1 MADNMKKK
9 ILMFLKEQQGF
20 VSGQDICEA
29 LGISRTA
36 VWKYINKLKEE
47 GYEIESVTRK
57 GYRLLQSPDFM
68 TVEELN
74 RYLPEGTLAGDIFYY
89 DSIDSTNE
97 EAKRKA
103 AQGAPDESLCFADN
117 QTAGKGRRGRRWIS
131 PKGEDIFF
139 SLLLR
144 PELPVESASMLT
156 LVAALAAAAVSE
168 RYSGEACG
176 IKWPNDIVLHN
187 KKICGI
193 LTEMGLEM
201 NDISYIVV
209 GVGFNVNRAEFSE
222 DISDMAT
229 SLCRE
234 TGKKIPR
241 ARFLADFL
249 IEFMSRYRK
258 FLKEQNLVSFV
269 EEYESRLVNI
279 GRKVKIIRKGQEEI
293 QTAIGINEKGEL
305 IVQKENGELETVFT
319 GEVSVR
325 GLYGYV

>member
-1 MADNMKKK
+1 M
-9 ILMFLKEQQGF
+9 
-20 VSGQDICEA
+20 SGQDICEQ
-29 LGISRTA
+29 LEISRTA
-36 VWKYINKLKEE
+36 VWKYINRLKEE

-57 GYRLLQSPDFM
+57 GYRLLQSPDFI
-68 TVEELN
+68 TEEEL
-74 RYLPEGTLAGDIFYY
+74 RQYLPEGTLFGTISYY

-103 AQGAPDESLCFADN
+103 AQGDPDESLYYADN
-117 QTAGKGRRGRRWIS
+117 QTAGKGRRGRTWIS

-156 LVAALAAAAVSE
+156 LVAALAAAEVSE
-168 RYSGEACG
+168 KYSGEACQ

-201 NDISYIVV
+201 GEISYIVV
-209 GVGFNVNRAEFSE
+209 GVGFNINRSVFSDE
-222 DISDMAT
+222 ISEMGT
-229 SLCRE
+229 SLFKE
-234 TGKKIPR
+234 TGRRIPR
-241 ARFLADFL
+241 ARFMANFL
-249 IEFMSRYRK
+249 TAFMKRYRR
-258 FLKEQNLVSFV
+258 FLKEQNLASFT
-269 EEYESRLVNI
+269 EEYESHLVNI
-279 GRKVKIIRKGQEEI
+279 GRQVKIIKNGEEMI
-293 QTAIGINEKGEL
+293 RTALGINDKGEL
-305 IVQKENGELETVFT
+305 IVQDDTGVTETIFT

>member
-1 MADNMKKK
+1 M
-9 ILMFLKEQQGF
+9 
-20 VSGQDICEA
+20 SGQDICEQ
-29 LGISRTA
+29 LEISRTA
-36 VWKYINKLKEE
+36 VWKYINRLKEE

-57 GYRLLQSPDFM
+57 GYRLLQSPDFI
-68 TVEELN
+68 TEEEL
-74 RYLPEGTLAGDIFYY
+74 RQYLPEGTLSGTISYY

-103 AQGAPDESLCFADN
+103 AQGDPDESLYYADN
-117 QTAGKGRRGRRWIS
+117 QTAGKGRRGRTWIS

-156 LVAALAAAAVSE
+156 LVAALAAAEVSE
-168 RYSGEACG
+168 KYSGEACQ

-201 NDISYIVV
+201 GEISYIVV
-209 GVGFNVNRAEFSE
+209 GVGFNINRSVFSDE
-222 DISDMAT
+222 ISEMGT
-229 SLCRE
+229 SLFKE
-234 TGKKIPR
+234 TGRRIPR

-249 IEFMSRYRK
+249 TAFMKGYRR
-258 FLKEQNLVSFV
+258 FLKEQNLASFT
-269 EEYESRLVNI
+269 EEYESHLVNI
-279 GRKVKIIRKGQEEI
+279 GRQVKIIKNGEEMI
-293 QTAIGINEKGEL
+293 RTALGINDKGEL
-305 IVQKENGELETVFT
+305 IVQDDTGVTETIFT

>member
-1 MADNMKKK
+1 MKKK

-20 VSGQDICEA
+20 VSGQDICDQ

-36 VWKYINKLKEE
+36 VWKYINRLKEE

-57 GYRLLQSPDFM
+57 GYRLLQSPDI
-68 TVEELN
+68 VSEEEL
-74 RYLPEGTLAGDIFYY
+74 RQYLPEGTLMGDLFYY

-103 AQGAPDESLCFADN
+103 AQGVPDESLCFADN
-117 QTAGKGRRGRRWIS
+117 QTAGKGRRGRTWIS

-144 PELPVESASMLT
+144 PELPAENASMVT

-168 RYSGEACG
+168 KYSKEVCQ
-176 IKWPNDIVLHN
+176 IKWPNDIVLHD

-201 NDISYIVV
+201 GEISYIVV
-209 GVGFNVNRAEFSE
+209 GVGFNLNRKEFSE
-222 DISDMAT
+222 EISPMAT
-229 SLCRE
+229 SIFRE
-234 TGKKIPR
+234 TGEKVPR

-249 IEFMSRYRK
+249 VEFMKRYRI
-258 FLKEQNLVSFV
+258 FLKEQNLSSFV
-269 EEYESRLVNI
+269 EEYESHLVNI
-279 GRKVKIIRKGQEEI
+279 GRKVKLIKNGREEI
-293 QTAIGINEKGEL
+293 RTALGINDKGEL
-305 IVQKENGELETVFT
+305 LVQKDNGEVETVFT

>member
-1 MADNMKKK
+1 MKKK
-9 ILMFLKEQQGF
+9 ILTLLKEQQGF
-20 VSGQDICEA
+20 VSGQDICEQ

-36 VWKYINKLKEE
+36 VWKYINRLKEE

-68 TVEELN
+68 TEEELCQ
-74 RYLPEGTLAGDIFYY
+74 YLPEGILSGELCYY
-89 DSIDSTNE
+89 ESIDSTNE

-103 AQGAPDESLCFADN
+103 ALGAPDESLFFADN
-117 QTAGKGRRGRRWIS
+117 QTAGKGRRGRTWIS

-144 PELPVESASMLT
+144 PDLPVSCASMLT
-156 LVAALAAAAVSE
+156 LIAAMAAAEVSE
-168 RYSGEACG
+168 KYSGETCQ

-201 NDISYIVV
+201 NEISYIVV
-209 GVGFNVNRAEFSE
+209 GVGFNINRKEFPEEISE
-222 DISDMAT
+222 MGT
-229 SLCRE
+229 SLFRE

-241 ARFLADFL
+241 ARFLADF
-249 IEFMSRYRK
+249 IEGFMKRYHR
-258 FLKEQNLVSFV
+258 FLREQNLASFV
-269 EEYESRLVNI
+269 EEYESHLVNI
-279 GRKVKIIRKGQEEI
+279 GRKVKIIKKGQEKI
-293 QTAIGINEKGEL
+293 RTALGINEKGEL
-305 IVQKENGELETVFT
+305 IVQDENGEKENVFS

>member
-1 MADNMKKK
+1 
-9 ILMFLKEQQGF
+9 MFLKEQQGF
-20 VSGQDICEA
+20 VSGQDICDQ

-57 GYRLLQSPDFM
+57 GYRLLQSPDFL
-68 TVEELN
+68 TEEELIQN
-74 RYLPEGTLAGDIFYY
+74 LPDGTLAGDVIYY
-89 DSIDSTNE
+89 DSVDSTNE

-103 AQGAPDESLCFADN
+103 AQGAPDESLYFADN
-117 QTAGKGRRGRRWIS
+117 QTAGKGRRGRTWVS

-168 RYSGEACG
+168 KYTGETCQ
-176 IKWPNDIVLHN
+176 IKWPNDIVLHD
-187 KKICGI
+187 KKVCGI

-201 NDISYIVV
+201 NEISYIVV
-209 GVGFNVNRAEFSE
+209 GVGFNVNRTEFSE
-222 DISDMAT
+222 DISDMAS
-229 SLCRE
+229 SLCKE
-234 TGKKIPR
+234 TGKKVPR
-241 ARFLADFL
+241 AQFLAYFL
-249 IEFMSRYRK
+249 VEFMNRYRR
-258 FLKEQNLVSFV
+258 FLKEQNLASFV
-269 EEYESRLVNI
+269 EEYESHLVNI

-293 QTAIGINEKGEL
+293 RTALGINEMGEL
-305 IVQKENGELETVFT
+305 IVQKETGELETVFT